1 MTKPSLF
8 EEKLDVD
15 TERRRAFNRRC
26 TPNTK
31 EEQAAIRAL
40 KRLAKKWPKT
50 LGLVHFGTGSSL
62 SVVRL
67 EPDYGGDALQVAI
80 QERLKDLV
88 QIGLKRVVDQKE
100 KIDIGACECGD

>member
-67 EPDYGGDALQVAI
+67 EPDYDGDLS
-80 QERLKDLV
+80 DLEN
-88 QIGLKRVVDQKE
+88 VDSVT
-100 KIDIGACECGD
+100 GFNANSSA